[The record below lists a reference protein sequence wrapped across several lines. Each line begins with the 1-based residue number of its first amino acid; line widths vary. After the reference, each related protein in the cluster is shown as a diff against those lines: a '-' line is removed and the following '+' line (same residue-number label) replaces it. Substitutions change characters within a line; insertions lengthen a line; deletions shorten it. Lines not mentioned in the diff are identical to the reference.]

1 MPWLH
6 LVSAD
11 IPPHERM
18 INIDHVESAEFEEQA
33 DGRARLTLVLPT
45 SPTPFTLD
53 DFAARRA
60 WHAMQQL
67 GGVTRIELPA
77 PAARFERSVGA
88 SEQE

>member
-6 LVSAD
+6 LVSTGTL
-11 IPPHERM
+11 PHERM

-33 DGRARLTLVLPT
+33 DGRIRLTLVLPT
-45 SPTPFTLD
+45 STTPLTLYD
-53 DFAARRA
+53 SAAGRA
-60 WHAMQQL
+60 WHAMHQL

-88 SEQE
+88 PDRE

>member
-11 IPPHERM
+11 TPPHERM
-18 INIDHVESAEFEEQA
+18 INIDHVEMAELEAQA
-33 DGRARLTLVLPT
+33 DGRLRLTLVLPT
-45 SPTPFTLD
+45 PTTPLTLYD
-53 DFAARRA
+53 SAAGRA

-77 PAARFERSVGA
+77 LAARVERSVGA
-88 SEQE
+88 PDRE